1 MLRSAQRS
9 GAAGVSPL
17 ARIRGVPN
25 TVCSTAQICTVPY
38 AGNSLRALARFCDAC
53 GSPIN
58 SRHAALERKQ
68 VTILFADVVESMR
81 LAATLESAMRRQF
94 SPTAG
99 SGHLTVAPGRG
110 IGSQPNRPSPG
121 LPVLANSPLVSLA
134 RMSDRVALRAGIPPF
149 YVMDVW
155 LAAAERQRTR
165 GDLVNLSAG
174 QPSAGAPAAVR
185 AAAKDALDNTVLG
198 YTVALGIPE

>member
-81 LAATLESAMRRQF
+81 LAATLE
-94 SPTAG
+94 
-99 SGHLTVAPGRG
+99 
-110 IGSQPNRPSPG
+110 
-121 LPVLANSPLVSLA
+121 
-134 RMSDRVALRAGIPPF
+134 
-149 YVMDVW
+149 
-155 LAAAERQRTR
+155 
-165 GDLVNLSAG
+165 
-174 QPSAGAPAAVR
+174 
-185 AAAKDALDNTVLG
+185 
-198 YTVALGIPE
+198 